1 MESTIE
7 TAIAKV
13 DAQTAK
19 IEAQITASIW
29 KVMAYC
35 AGFFTLVFGLAIAL
49 IKFT

>member
-7 TAIAKV
+7 IAIAKV

-29 KVMAYC
+29 KVMAFC